1 MKLEPIY
8 SVVLRSNIPPRE
20 REFFEAFSCGTI
32 TPNTEGESL
41 LHFQCTKIDVS
52 HHMYIEMETFRQGDV
67 DTSPLKIPHQFVL
80 AIHGFDAKH
89 RVGF

>member
-8 SVVLRSNIPPRE
+8 SVVLRSNILPRDK
-20 REFFEAFSCGTI
+20 EFLAVFSCGTI
-32 TPNTEGESL
+32 TPDAEGEAL

-52 HHMYIEMETFRQGDV
+52 HHSYIEMETFRQGDPE
-67 DTSPLKIPHQFVL
+67 TSPLKIPHQFVL
-80 AIHGFDAKH
+80 AIHGFDARH